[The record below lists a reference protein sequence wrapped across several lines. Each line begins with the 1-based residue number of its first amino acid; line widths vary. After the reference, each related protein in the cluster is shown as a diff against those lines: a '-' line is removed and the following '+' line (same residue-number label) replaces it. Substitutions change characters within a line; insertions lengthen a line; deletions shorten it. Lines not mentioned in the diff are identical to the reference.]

1 MELTINNQ
9 SSRILLER
17 VDNGVILYDIGD
29 DNTVISKIV
38 YEIYFKDGIIDF
50 ENMGI
55 FLIDI
60 LETLK
65 IPLFE
70 TETNTI
76 LTFGITKIDPSIP
89 DEEDDSDDAQDEKE

>member
-1 MELTINNQ
+1 MEVTIKNA
-9 SSRILLER
+9 SSRILLEK
-17 VDNGVILYDIGD
+17 VDNGVILYDIGE

-55 FLIDI
+55 FLEEI

-65 IPLFE
+65 LPIFE
-70 TETNTI
+70 VETNTV
-76 LTFGITKIDPSIP
+76 LQFGVTKLDPTKP
-89 DEEDDSDDAQDEKE
+89 GPEEPKDKDEENE